1 MLVTEN
7 AYRTIYEKIDAWSL
21 QVPGKTKDE
30 IYQDMLDDIT
40 YQKAFPFEKDGVV
53 FYIVPET
60 RWLYRLHLFST
71 AKSYNICID
80 AGKFLT
86 NFIFDNTSVE
96 KLYGI
101 TPLTSLIKVSK
112 KFGWVHEGTLKS
124 SFMSKEQILKDQYLF
139 GVTRNENKIWRN
151 K

>member
-1 MLVTEN
+1 MLVNTN
-7 AYRTIYEKIDAWSL
+7 TYQSLYEKIDPWML
-21 QVPGKTKDE
+21 QVPGKTKDQ
-30 IYQDMLDDIT
+30 IFQDMVIDIES
-40 YQKAFPFEKDGVV
+40 KKSFPFEKDGVI
-53 FYIVPET
+53 FYIIPET
-60 RWLYRLHLFST
+60 KWLYRLHLFST
-71 AKSYNICID
+71 AKAYKAGIN

-101 TPLTSLIKVSK
+101 TPLTSLLKAST
-112 KFGWVHEGTLKS
+112 KFGWVHEGTLKN
-124 SFMSKEQILKDQYLF
+124 SFMNEEHILKDQYVF

>member
-1 MLVTEN
+1 MHATTN
-7 AYRTIYEKIDAWSL
+7 AHQVIYEKIDPWSL

-30 IYQDMLDDIT
+30 IYQDMLDDIMDL
-40 YQKAFPFEKDGVV
+40 KAFPFEKDGVV

-71 AKSYNICID
+71 AKSYKTCID

-86 NFIFDNTSVE
+86 NFIFDTTSVE

-101 TPLTSLIKVSK
+101 TPLTSLIRASK
-112 KFGWVHEGTLKS
+112 KFGWAHEGTLKG
-124 SFMSKEQILKDQYLF
+124 SFMSKEQVLKDQYLF